1 MTFVRDQERKL
12 ELEGLFHADTNKVVT
27 LRTETTKYHEGSS
40 IFPP

>member
-12 ELEGLFHADTNKVVT
+12 EGLFHADTNKVIT